1 MGLFSF
7 FGGGKSAAK
16 VDLSAPLAQLK
27 SPDAKVRLAGCQA
40 LGNMG
45 KAGEGAIP
53 QLRELLA
60 DDDGDVCTA
69 AAAALSD
76 IERGLPRS

>member
-7 FGGGKSAAK
+7 FGGKASAKA
-16 VDLSAPLAQLK
+16 DLSGPLAQLD
-27 SPDAKVRLAGCQA
+27 SHDAKVRLAGCKA
-40 LGNMG
+40 LGALG
-45 KAGEGAIP
+45 KGGEGAVP
-53 QLRELLA
+53 RLREMLM

-76 IERGLPRS
+76 IERGLPKA